1 MKHKIWET
9 SSSLLIAYE
18 VLALGY
24 KKALTIRTPLNLDPS
39 AELNKTAPPKH
50 DYANYNQSL
59 ALITLNASI
68 LEGTLRSIISEKL
81 STDINLMV
89 DEANRS
95 GRSGPTKPEE
105 LLCKFRDEV
114 ELQGGW
120 ENLKNQYLFYFNISM
135 DKITDES
142 TKEGINALFVLRNFI
157 AHGTAIIQPSEKMEE
172 EDKDIYPY
180 TWQRKM
186 QRAHVYLKSKFGHE
200 GFFENLAEHAVPEHF
215 MTVTKKFLQDISA
228 QACPAPGRAEKTLNM
243 IKNYSFGYINYSR

>member
-1 MKHKIWET
+1 MKHRIWET

-24 KKALTIRTPLNLDPS
+24 KKALSIRTPFNFDS
-39 AELNKTAPPKH
+39 ITELERVEPPKH

-68 LEGTLRSIISEKL
+68 LEGTLRSMISEKL
-81 STDINLMV
+81 ATDINMSIE
-89 DEANRS
+89 EANKA
-95 GRSGPTKPEE
+95 GRAGPTKPEQ
-105 LLCKFRDEV
+105 LLFKFRDEV

-120 ENLKNQYLFYFNISM
+120 ENLKNQYLFYFDLSIE
-135 DKITDES
+135 KATDES
-142 TKEGINALFVLRNFI
+142 TREGVNALFVLRNVI

-172 EDKDIYPY
+172 EAKDVYPY

-186 QRAHVYLKSKFGHE
+186 QRAHVYLKTAFGHD

-215 MTVTKKFLQDISA
+215 MTVTKKFLQDVHA
-228 QACPAPGRAEKTLNM
+228 QVNPAPGRAQKTIEM
-243 IKNYSFGYINYSR
+243 INNYSFGYINYSR